1 MIPNFIKTSKRILGS
16 SLSLPAYGWVG
27 QGQHSLAAHFA
38 KRNTKNCGGEKIG
51 IEKRGWAKIPSPPT
65 PFLFARPSGKVF
77 VLAER
82 SSAIKFRSP
91 DFRQKKFGFRPT
103 NTTRYKKQR
112 KFFLCFLKR
121 QNYFM
126 PLGFLPDQF
135 GLFTKNNVQAG
146 LKTVQINHCQRRVMI
161 GD

>member
-103 NTTRYKKQR
+103 NTTI
-112 KFFLCFLKR
+112 L
-121 QNYFM
+121 N
-126 PLGFLPDQF
+126 
-135 GLFTKNNVQAG
+135 
-146 LKTVQINHCQRRVMI
+146 
-161 GD
+161 